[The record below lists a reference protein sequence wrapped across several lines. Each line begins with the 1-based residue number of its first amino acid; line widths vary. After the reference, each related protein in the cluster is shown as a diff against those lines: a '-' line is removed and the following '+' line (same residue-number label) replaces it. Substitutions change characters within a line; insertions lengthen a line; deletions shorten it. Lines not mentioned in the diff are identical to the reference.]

1 MPNPQISAII
11 CTHNRDA
18 YLGAAIDSLLA
29 QTFAG
34 AFEIVVVDNASS
46 DRTRDVVE
54 DRLAKD
60 HLAKDRLP
68 NSHLRYIYEPVTGL
82 SVARNTGA
90 RVAESAILAYLDDD
104 AVASPQWLQVLY
116 DAYQKNEKLA
126 IAGGKVTLLWAAGT
140 QSPPWLSAGLAGN
153 LGAYDLGDKTVY
165 VDRPSLTPRG
175 LNYSI
180 RRSFLEQVGGFDLN
194 LGRVG
199 KSLLSN
205 EELHMTELA
214 LEQGWQVAY
223 LPQALVAHHVAPERL
238 NRSWFLSRG
247 WWQGISECYREQ
259 LSGRAGAG
267 QLARGAER
275 LLRGLYRSLIH
286 LRDPAQ
292 CFDSFAY
299 AYGQIG
305 YLKAAIQ
312 GMVFRGLRTE
322 D

>member
-1 MPNPQISAII
+1 MPEPQISAII

-34 AFEIVVVDNASS
+34 EFEVIVVDNASS
-46 DRTRDVVE
+46 DRTREVVE
-54 DRLAKD
+54 S
-60 HLAKDRLP
+60 RLP
-68 NSHLRYIYEPVTGL
+68 HPRLQYVYEPVTGL

-90 RVAESAILAYLDDD
+90 KVAQSPILAYLDDD
-104 AVASPQWLQVLY
+104 AVATPSWLSDLY
-116 DAYQKNEKLA
+116 QAYQQNEQLA

-140 QSPPWLSAGLAGN
+140 TPPRWLSPGLAGN
-153 LGAYDLGDKTVY
+153 LGAYDLGDEVVY
-165 VDRPSLTPRG
+165 IDRPSLTPRG

-180 RRSFLEQVGGFDLN
+180 RRDFLEQVGGFDLN

-205 EELHMTELA
+205 EELRMTELA
-214 LEQGWQVAY
+214 LAQGWQVAY
-223 LPQALVAHHVAPERL
+223 LPNAIVAHHVAPERL

-259 LSGRAGAG
+259 LAGRAGWG
-267 QLARGAER
+267 QLRRGTER
-275 LLRGLYRSLIH
+275 FLRGLYQSLKYFNH
-286 LRDPAQ
+286 PAQ
-292 CFDSFAY
+292 RFDSFAY

-305 YLKAAIQ
+305 YLKAAIE
-312 GMVFRGLRTE
+312 GMVKKRSE
-322 D
+322 E